1 LERNQIIAIVVI
13 IVIVGG
19 AAGYILFFA
28 PTPPAESLIIMGTTD
43 SVESSLDMAQS
54 YDYFGW
60 EMIASLS
67 SGLVEIEPGSE
78 AGADD
83 INPALATEWEA
94 SGGGTIWDFTL
105 RQDVLFADGREFNAT
120 DVKYTFDRNCNL
132 TGDGLFELDGPQ
144 LNMGYAGE
152 GGIIDNVTIVSEFV
166 VRFYLQIPFAPFLQ
180 LMACQASFMV
190 DRLIAP
196 MDELV
201 TYNTD
206 GDPLTP
212 NALGPYLLDE
222 WTRVGGSDEEIRLVK
237 NEDYW
242 NAAAGL
248 PKTDTI
254 VIKMY
259 ASDTALASAMTSLE
273 IDVAYRHLTAIQ
285 VEAFRDNTDVTVHE
299 GIGAQI
305 QYLCFNQDIYPY
317 NETDIRRGI
326 VAALN
331 RSHVTESVFLG
342 TFDPLFSMVPEGMAY
357 HLPTFEVYGSAN
369 YSYTAD
375 MLAPFRYNETHP
387 LELNL
392 YYESSGHYPQSQEQ
406 ALVYE
411 DDWEASGVIDVT
423 LSGLEWP
430 SYRLARNEGT
440 MPVFIYGWYPDFI
453 DPDNYEF
460 LPFASWLNLGY
471 NSTYPQG
478 GIDQYNLWVEGRSAT
493 TDTARETAYHAL
505 QELQAEECSVIPL
518 WQSSTVA
525 VAKTN
530 VAGIVL
536 DITVS
541 WRHWLLYLE
550 P

>member
-1 LERNQIIAIVVI
+1 MVI
-13 IVIVGG
+13 IIIVGG
-19 AAGYILFFA
+19 AAGYLVFFA
-28 PTPPAESLIIMGTTD
+28 PQPQANLIIVGTTD

-60 EMIASLS
+60 EMIMSLS
-67 SGLVEIEPGSE
+67 SGLVDIEPGSE

-83 INPALATEWEA
+83 ITAALATSWTSSA
-94 SGGGTIWDFTL
+94 GGTIWDFTL
-105 RQDVLFADGREFNAT
+105 RENVLFPDGREFNAT

-144 LNMGYAGE
+144 LNMGYAGP

-166 VRFYLQIPFAPFLQ
+166 ARFYLQIAFAPFLQ
-180 LMACQASFMV
+180 LMACQASYMV
-190 DRLIAP
+190 DRAVAP

-201 TYNTD
+201 EYDSTAGAT
-206 GDPLTP
+206 LTP
-212 NALGPYLLDE
+212 NALGPYLLQS
-222 WTRVGGSDEEIRLVK
+222 WSRIGGSDEEIRLVR
-237 NEDYW
+237 NPDYW
-242 NAAAGL
+242 DAANGL
-248 PKTDTI
+248 PKTETI
-254 VIKMY
+254 VVKMY
-259 ASDTALASAMTSLE
+259 ASDTALASAMTSGE
-273 IDVAYRHLTAIQ
+273 IDIAYRQLTAVQI
-285 VEAFRDNTDVTVHE
+285 ESFRTNTAVKVWE

-317 NETDIRRGI
+317 NETNIRRGI
-326 VAALN
+326 TAAIN
-331 RSHVTESVFLG
+331 RTHVTESVFLG
-342 TFDPLFSMVPEGMAY
+342 TFDPLFSMVPAGMAY
-357 HLPTFEVYGSAN
+357 HTPAFDVYGNAN
-369 YSYTAD
+369 YSYTID
-375 MLAPFRYNETHP
+375 MLAPFGYNATHP
-387 LELNL
+387 LTIEL

-411 DDWEASGVIDVT
+411 ADWEASGVIEVS
-423 LSGLEWP
+423 LNGLEWP

-478 GIDQYNLWVEGRSAT
+478 GIDQNALWQAGRSAT
-493 TDTARETAYHAL
+493 TDIAREAAYVDL

-518 WQSSTVA
+518 WQSATTA
-525 VAKTN
+525 VSKLN
-530 VAGIVL
+530 VYGIVL

-541 WRHWLLYLE
+541 WRHWLLYIE
-550 P
+550 